1 MKTTFRLEK
10 SSGSNHSV
18 TKFDVIDG
26 AGSICGRITVDAED
40 APELLS
46 HWQDAPRNVLA
57 AAAAT
62 SKKRA
67 VDAILAASQRG
78 APGAAAPARKHENP
92 MIDAMLRAAPKN
104 RLSPA
109 AILRG

>member
-10 SSGSNHSV
+10 SRSSDQYVS
-18 TKFDVIDG
+18 KFDVIDSAG
-26 AGSICGRITVDAED
+26 AIVGRITVDAED

-46 HWQDAPRNVLA
+46 HWCESPRSNVLA

-67 VDAILAASQRG
+67 IDAILEWKKG
-78 APGAAAPARKHENP
+78 APVAAPARRHENP
-92 MIDAMLRAAPKN
+92 MIDAMLRAAHKN
-104 RLSPA
+104 RLSA
-109 AILRG
+109 QAILRG

>member
-1 MKTTFRLEK
+1 MKKTFRLEK
-10 SSGSNHSV
+10 ARRSTAHISI
-18 TKFDVIDG
+18 FDVLDD
-26 AGSICGRITVDAED
+26 AGSIVGRITVDAED

-46 HWQDAPRNVLA
+46 HWVNEPHNVIA
-57 AAAAT
+57 AVSAT

-67 VDAILAASQRG
+67 VDAILAAKQG
-78 APGAAAPARKHENP
+78 TPVAAPARKHENP

-104 RLSPA
+104 RLSQQ

>member
-10 SSGSNHSV
+10 SRSSDQYVS
-18 TKFDVIDG
+18 KFDVIDDHG
-26 AGSICGRITVDAED
+26 TICGRITVDAED

-46 HWQDAPRNVLA
+46 HWQDAPSNVRA

-67 VDAILAASQRG
+67 VDAILAAKQG
-78 APGAAAPARKHENP
+78 TPAPAPARKHENP

-104 RLSPA
+104 RLSPQ